1 MLGFEPRSGRPHS
14 SSAAS
19 RMPCRSDAQ
28 CRVLAPVT
36 AGQEPEGGCGGG
48 AGSPTAGRVR
58 GPRSPAGPG
67 VTGGS
72 GRKTEDPPA
81 VTAHLI
87 RPRGSE
93 KQSWEQLLAPRVQ
106 GRRQDFTGL
115 PLLAEGVP
123 KSGTRAECVSTSNR
137 SRLGEQGGRQHYAS
151 PGTPEV
157 FRGRHPPRLA
167 PAAPLFLGLCP
178 AASWLGR
185 GESG

>member
-72 GRKTEDPPA
+72 GRKTEDPPRGHCAPDPPRGALRSRAGNSCWLPGFRA
-81 VTAHLI
+81 VVRTSLGSRCSQRGFQRAAPELNAFPLLTAADLGSREEGSI
-87 RPRGSE
+87 MRPRAHPRFSE
-93 KQSWEQLLAPRVQ
+93 GGTPLAWLLLPHYSLASVQLL
-106 GRRQDFTGL
+106 
-115 PLLAEGVP
+115 
-123 KSGTRAECVSTSNR
+123 
-137 SRLGEQGGRQHYAS
+137 
-151 PGTPEV
+151 PG
-157 FRGRHPPRLA
+157 
-167 PAAPLFLGLCP
+167 
-178 AASWLGR
+178 
-185 GESG
+185 